1 MLKIFPIGGISD
13 VTKNMFLYEYGDDML
28 VVDCG
33 IGFPDETMPGV
44 EFLVPD
50 IDYLVKRLNE
60 GAILHGI
67 VLTHGHD
74 DHIAALPYV
83 LRELPANPPI
93 FGSPLT
99 AEFAMTRLEDGG
111 VDKEVKTYIDGEIL
125 ELGPFGV
132 EPVWVTH
139 SIPDTRHLAIHTP
152 EGIVYHGS
160 DFKFDPAPVDNA
172 PSDFAHIEALGKQG
186 ILCAMVDCLR
196 IERAKQG
203 KSEST
208 VTEALR
214 KEMQDVTGKVIVT
227 LMSSSIHRIQ
237 QVIDVAAEQGRR
249 VSFVGRSVEQ
259 NVNSSMNLGMLHF
272 PPEIKVNKRNLA
284 DVPDNQLCVIA
295 AGSQGQPGSTMVRA
309 VDGAHRFL
317 SVNKGDKVIFSSDV
331 IPGSERHVYGTINKI
346 FELGGVDVAYTDL
359 NPGLHVSGH
368 ASAEEQMQL
377 VDMLNA
383 KFVFPIGGEARH
395 RFLFA
400 QAVEEHGYKLNNVV
414 LPKEGKI
421 VEFQDGAMRYGAQIK
436 LRHRTVDTTGMASV
450 VAEHLDERSLLGK
463 GGALVVSVKLD
474 DEAAGVTADD
484 VAVDTRGVT
493 VSDEHLRE
501 RFVLVIKDLV
511 AEQVNRLDEDEVDQP
526 AVRKQ
531 LEKMIARTAEEDL
544 GVSPLVMVLL
554 HSPEAAL

>member
-13 VTKNMFLYEYGDDML
+13 VTKNMFLYELGDDML

-60 GAILHGI
+60 GATLHGI

-93 FGSPLT
+93 YASPLT

-111 VDKEVKTYIDGEIL
+111 VEKEVQYFPQDEIL
-125 ELGPFGV
+125 QLGPFGI

-152 EGIVYHGS
+152 EGLIYHGS
-160 DFKFDPAPVDNA
+160 DFKFDPQPVDNA
-172 PSDFAHIEALGKQG
+172 PSDFDHIKAIGRDG
-186 ILCAMVDCLR
+186 VLCAMVDCLR
-196 IERAKQG
+196 IERAKPG
-203 KSEST
+203 KSESE
-208 VTEALR
+208 VGPYIRE
-214 KEMQDVTGKVIVT
+214 EMKNVRGKVVVT

-237 QVIDVAAEQGRR
+237 QVIDAAAAENRR

-259 NVNSSMNLGMLHF
+259 NVNTCMNMGLLHF

-284 DVPDNQLCVIA
+284 DVPDNKLCVIV
-295 AGSQGQPGSTMVRA
+295 AGSQGQPGSSLVRA
-309 VDGAHRFL
+309 VDGSHRFL
-317 SVNKGDKVIFSSDV
+317 SINPGDKVIFSSDV
-331 IPGSERHVYGTINKI
+331 IPGSERYVYGTINKL
-346 FELGGVDVAYTDL
+346 FENDGVDVAYVDI
-359 NPGLHVSGH
+359 NPGLHTSGH
-368 ASAEEQMQL
+368 ASAQEQMEL
-377 VDMLNA
+377 VEMLNA
-383 KFVFPIGGEARH
+383 KYVFPVGGEARH
-395 RFLFA
+395 RFLFS
-400 QAVEEHGYKLNNVV
+400 QEVQQHGYKPNQVV

-421 VEFQDGAMRYGAQIK
+421 VEFNKGGMRYGDQIK
-436 LRHRTVDTTGMASV
+436 LRHRTVDASGMASV

-474 DEAAGVTADD
+474 DESVGVSPED

-493 VSDEHLRE
+493 VSDERLRQSFIA
-501 RFVLVIKDLV
+501 RVQDLISEKL
-511 AEQVNRLDEDEVDQP
+511 ATFEEESGKAQS
-526 AVRKQ
+526 VRRS
-531 LEKMIARTAEEDL
+531 LEKQVARLAEEEL
-544 GVSPLVMVLL
+544 GSSPLVMVVV
-554 HSPEAAL
+554 HTPERQM

>member
-13 VTKNMFLYEYGDDML
+13 VTKNMFLYELGDDLL

-50 IDYLVKRLNE
+50 IEYLVKRLNE

-93 FGSPLT
+93 YGSPLT

-111 VDKEVKTYIDGEIL
+111 VEKEVHRFPEGEIL
-125 ELGPFGV
+125 QLGPFGI

-152 EGIVYHGS
+152 EGLIYHGS
-160 DFKFDPAPVDNA
+160 DFKFDPTPVDNA
-172 PSDFAHIEALGKQG
+172 PSDLDHMAALGKQG

-196 IERAKQG
+196 IERPHPG
-203 KSEST
+203 KSESEVIT
-208 VTEALR
+208 AIR
-214 KEMQDVTGKVIVT
+214 QEMQDVSGKIVVT

-237 QVIDVAAEQGRR
+237 QVIDAAAEIGRK

-259 NVNSSMNLGMLHF
+259 NVNSAMNLGYLHF

-284 DVPDNQLCVIA
+284 DVPDNKICVIV
-295 AGSQGQPGSTMVRA
+295 AGSQGQPGSSLVRA
-309 VDGAHRFL
+309 VDGSHRFL
-317 SVNKGDKVIFSSDV
+317 SVNRGDKVIFTSDV
-331 IPGSERHVYGTINKI
+331 IPGSERNVYGTINKI
-346 FELGGVDVAYTDL
+346 FEIGGVDVAYTDL
-359 NPGLHVSGH
+359 NPGLHTSGH
-368 ASAEEQMQL
+368 ASADEQMEL
-377 VDMLNA
+377 VKLLNP
-383 KFVFPIGGEARH
+383 KYLFPIGGEARH
-395 RFLFA
+395 RVLFA
-400 QAVEEHGYKLNNVV
+400 NKVEELGYKPNQVV

-421 VEFQDGAMRYGAQIK
+421 VEFVQGGMRYGAQIK
-436 LRHRTVDTTGMASV
+436 LRQRTVDASGMASV

-463 GGALVVSVKLD
+463 GGALVVSVRLD
-474 DEAAGVTADD
+474 DEVSQITPDD
-484 VAVDTRGVT
+484 VAVDTRGVS
-493 VSDEHLRE
+493 VSDEFLRQ
-501 RFVLVIKDLV
+501 RFIAVVQDLV
-511 AEQVNRLDEDEVDQP
+511 AEQVSTLDDESVNQP
-526 AVRKQ
+526 DMRKK

-544 GVSPLVMVLL
+544 GVSPLVMVMM
-554 HSPEAAL
+554 HSPEPAL

>member
-33 IGFPDETMPGV
+33 IGFPDESMPGV

-50 IDYLVKRLNE
+50 IDYLVQRLNE
-60 GAILHGI
+60 GATLHGI

-93 FGSPLT
+93 YGSRLT

-111 VDKEVKTYIDGEIL
+111 VEKEVQTYVDGEIL
-125 ELGPFGV
+125 QLGPFGI

-160 DFKFDPAPVDNA
+160 DFKFDPTPVDNA
-172 PSDFAHIEALGKQG
+172 PSDFEHIKALGKQG

-203 KSEST
+203 NSEST
-208 VTEALR
+208 VIKALR
-214 KEMQDVTGKVIVT
+214 EEMADVQGKVIVT

-237 QVIDVAAEQGRR
+237 QTIDAAAEIGRK

-259 NVNSSMNLGMLHF
+259 NVNSCMNLGLLHF
-272 PPEIKVNKRNLA
+272 PPDVKVNKRNMA
-284 DVPDNQLCVIA
+284 DIADNELCVIA
-295 AGSQGQPGSTMVRA
+295 AGSQGQPGSTLVRA
-309 VDGAHRFL
+309 VDGSHRFL

-368 ASAEEQMQL
+368 ASAEEQMEL
-377 VDMLNA
+377 VDMLKA
-383 KFVFPIGGEARH
+383 KYVFPIGGEARH

-400 QAVEEHGYKLNNVV
+400 QAVEEHGYGIKQVV

-421 VEFQDGAMRYGAQIK
+421 VEFQGGSMRYGAQIK

-474 DEAAGVTADD
+474 DEAGAVLPEH

-501 RFVLVIKDLV
+501 RFIQVIQDLV
-511 AEQVNRLDEDEVDQP
+511 AEQVNTLDDEAVNQP
-526 AVRKQ
+526 AMRKQ
-531 LEKMIARTAEEDL
+531 LEKMIARTAETDL
-544 GVSPLVMVLL
+544 GVSPLVMVML